1 MHMSDF
7 LHQAR
12 SGFLLGVVV
21 GFALAVA
28 LGVLAY
34 KVRMPSYERAQEVY
48 YEKACRSACSGCDP
62 DF

>member
-1 MHMSDF
+1 MSDATP
-7 LHQAR
+7 QR
-12 SGFLLGVVV
+12 RRGFVLGLIV
-21 GFALAVA
+21 GFAVAAV

-48 YEKACRSACSGCDP
+48 YEKACRSACSGCEP